1 MAKQDLDL
9 YFKKIK
15 EDGFTSNIWFFTKQS
30 FKNKMIIYYSYIV
43 KQFEENL
50 SPENFAEFYYRK
62 GLEYEYFSTIKHTVE
77 THRNGVIP
85 ECLGLVERE
94 NGKYNTIK
102 TTPAF
107 RLLDKYIK
115 IPENFEDDNIFFQRQ
130 IEKLVVNVNKNL
142 DKYNEVKDVSVF
154 MVMLLY
160 KILLELQKKFGTSL
174 LKYEEFILFVIR
186 TQKYSEW
193 KKCLEYICEFR
204 KNDAEYDIELKNE
217 IFKQTKENIRFDNI
231 FNCLT
236 CLTYEKN
243 EYFKMEDKEYIEY
256 VIKIFENSKYCSYTN
271 KNEMLE
277 FLKSDQ
283 YFTGSLDSNIIIP
296 KTRFDEDNE
305 IYSYDEVKP
314 EKLQIIELPDNI
326 KKFKATDKSN
336 FVARKTDYL
345 ALNKTK
351 YFRGVITEE
360 LVYNY
365 EKQKLIDEGQ
375 EELANQVRW
384 ISKEL
389 GDGLGYDILSYEKNE
404 NEYREIMIEVK
415 GTSQDESEPFEI
427 TLNEYN
433 LAKTQKE
440 NYKIYRVI
448 KTKEKIA
455 KCFIIDGDKLEELF
469 ELIPQLYKAYKK

>member
-77 THRNGVIP
+77 THRNGVIS

-160 KILLELQKKFGTSL
+160 KILLELQKKFGLRFCRGSDVPVLRSPGQNRIPDTSAHCESFISMELKIINNHQHLPWQCYLHNLSSSPKGTDPFEKGSVPFRMFFQNCCKISSSL
-174 LKYEEFILFVIR
+174 LL
-186 TQKYSEW
+186 Q
-193 KKCLEYICEFR
+193 
-204 KNDAEYDIELKNE
+204 
-217 IFKQTKENIRFDNI
+217 DNI
-231 FNCLT
+231 IT
-236 CLTYEKN
+236 CLFCPLN
-243 EYFKMEDKEYIEY
+243 HFNAD
-256 VIKIFENSKYCSYTN
+256 F
-271 KNEMLE
+271 
-277 FLKSDQ
+277 
-283 YFTGSLDSNIIIP
+283 SLFS
-296 KTRFDEDNE
+296 
-305 IYSYDEVKP
+305 S
-314 EKLQIIELPDNI
+314 
-326 KKFKATDKSN
+326 
-336 FVARKTDYL
+336 
-345 ALNKTK
+345 
-351 YFRGVITEE
+351 
-360 LVYNY
+360 
-365 EKQKLIDEGQ
+365 
-375 EELANQVRW
+375 
-384 ISKEL
+384 
-389 GDGLGYDILSYEKNE
+389 
-404 NEYREIMIEVK
+404 
-415 GTSQDESEPFEI
+415 
-427 TLNEYN
+427 
-433 LAKTQKE
+433 
-440 NYKIYRVI
+440 
-448 KTKEKIA
+448 
-455 KCFIIDGDKLEELF
+455 
-469 ELIPQLYKAYKK
+469 